1 MARVSTQIPAAS
13 IATGDSKATAVIG
26 VMTGGLGKARAMG
39 GVQTLTV
46 KADEAGLRLDRWLKK
61 RFPEIGHGRVQKWLR
76 TGQVRLDGRRAK
88 AGARLAAG
96 QRVRVPPLG
105 VAPPSRVGPPKP
117 AFSDADIRD
126 LKARILHRD
135 DHVMVIDKPPGL
147 AVQGGS
153 GIRRHL
159 DAVLAALRFDADQ
172 APRLVHRLD
181 RDTSGVMVLART
193 AEAARILTAAF
204 RSKDARK
211 LYWAVVAG
219 LPRPS
224 EGIVDLALA
233 KRPGRG
239 GERIGVA
246 EDGKKAVTYYRVI
259 DHASREAAWVAFEP
273 LTGRTHQIRVHAA
286 ALGTPVLGDGKYGG
300 RAAFLKGEH
309 VAKQLH
315 LHARAIRM
323 PHPAGGILEA
333 QAPLPP
339 HMRATFKALGFNE
352 ERQSHPFHNAA
363 IAEMS

>member
-1 MARVSTQIPAAS
+1 
-13 IATGDSKATAVIG
+13 
-26 VMTGGLGKARAMG
+26 MG
-39 GVQTLTV
+39 GVQILTV

-61 RFPEIGHGRVQKWLR
+61 RFPDVGHGRVQKWLR

-88 AGARLAAG
+88 AGVRLVAG

-105 VAPPSRVGPPKP
+105 AAPPRVGPPRP
-117 AFSDADIRD
+117 AYSDAD
-126 LKARILHRD
+126 
-135 DHVMVIDKPPGL
+135 M
-147 AVQGGS
+147 QGGS

-159 DAVLAALRFDADQ
+159 DAMLAALRFDADQ

-181 RDTSGVMVLART
+181 RDTSGVLVLART
-193 AEAARILTAAF
+193 AEAARLLTSAF

-211 LYWAVVAG
+211 LYWAVVVG
-219 LPRPS
+219 VPRPA

-233 KRPGRG
+233 KGPGRG

-246 EDGKKAVTYYRVI
+246 EDGKKAITYYRVI
-259 DHASREAAWVAFEP
+259 DHAGRKAAWVAFEP

-300 RAAFLKGEH
+300 RAAFLKGDSI
-309 VAKQLH
+309 AKRLH

-323 PHPAGGILEA
+323 PHPAGGMLEA
-333 QAPLPP
+333 EAPLPP

-352 ERQSHPFHNAA
+352 KTRADPFYNAA
-363 IAEMS
+363 IPEML

>member
-1 MARVSTQIPAAS
+1 M
-13 IATGDSKATAVIG
+13 IG
-26 VMTGGLGKARAMG
+26 VKAGGPGKARAMG
-39 GVQTLTV
+39 SVQILTV

-61 RFPEIGHGRVQKWLR
+61 RFPDVGHGRVQKWLR

-88 AGARLAAG
+88 AGVRLAAG
-96 QRVRVPPLG
+96 QQVRVPPLG
-105 VAPPSRVGPPKP
+105 AAPPRVGPPRP
-117 AFSDADIRD
+117 VYSDADIRD

-135 DHVMVIDKPPGL
+135 DHVIVIDKPAGL

-153 GIRRHL
+153 GIRHHL
-159 DAVLAALRFDADQ
+159 DAMLAALRFDADQ

-181 RDTSGVMVLART
+181 RDTSGVLVLART
-193 AEAARILTAAF
+193 AEAARMLTAAF

-219 LPRPS
+219 VPRPA

-233 KRPGRG
+233 KGPGRG

-246 EDGKKAVTYYRVI
+246 EGGKKAITYYRVI
-259 DHASREAAWVAFEP
+259 DHAGRAAAWVAFEP

-300 RAAFLKGEH
+300 RTAFLKGDNI
-309 VAKQLH
+309 AKRLH

-323 PHPAGGILEA
+323 PHPAGGMLEA
-333 QAPLPP
+333 EAPLPP

-352 ERQSHPFHNAA
+352 KTRADPFHNAA
-363 IAEMS
+363 IPEML